1 LRKLLPVL
9 AASLAGGI
17 FLADWGC
24 VSPEAALVAGATA
37 VALGAT
43 VVRGA
48 RGRAALGAVAAAA
61 AGALALGT
69 QLEAAALGRPVA
81 PVELTLTGSVRETAA
96 GATWM
101 RVDLADVVASEDGVV
116 FAPARVRVV
125 GRRTPP
131 GIPAFEAALP
141 GERVRLRA
149 RLRAPRERHNPG
161 SHPRGRDLERAG
173 VGAEARLV
181 HPALHVRLPQQEAA
195 RPLAALLARRA
206 AVGEMLSA
214 SGPGGGLL
222 RALALGDRRGLAP
235 ETREAFAS
243 LGLAHLLAVSGLHLT
258 LVAALIFA
266 AVRAGPGR
274 SAWLAARADAR
285 APALAAAVVG
295 AILYA
300 LWAGWGVAVR
310 RALVLLLGLALAVA
324 CGRPGARAQP
334 LAAAAL
340 LILCFEP
347 EALFEPGA
355 QLSFAASAALAW
367 AMVELEPDG
376 HRHRVRRAAV
386 GALRA
391 SATALAATA
400 PLAAYH
406 WGQSAPLA
414 LLANGVAVPWT
425 AFVLLPAALAASIA
439 AGLPEAGPLDGVVA
453 ACEHVAGAT
462 LAAVAWAAARV
473 PGNAMGPR
481 PAAPWLLAVA
491 GLALLAL
498 RARRT
503 RTRVVLV
510 LTLSGLLLL
519 AAPSALRPAPPR
531 VAALDVGQGDAILV
545 QGRRAAVLVDAGP
558 ALPGVF
564 DLGRSTVVPALAALG
579 VRRLDLVVATHAD
592 LDHRGGLPAVLRAV
606 PVDALWIPSGGLGE
620 PGFEAVVAAAR
631 ARAVPVFERGAG
643 SPRAR
648 VGDLVVAPLW
658 PPAGRG
664 RVARNDGSLVVRIE
678 VAGRRV
684 LLPGDLEAGGEAA
697 LVASGADLR
706 ADVVM
711 LSHHGSRT
719 SSTALFLQAAA
730 PTIAVASA
738 PCWGRFEMPHPEVLE
753 RAHAVD
759 ASVWWTG
766 RDGAVLIGLGG
777 PLVAW
782 GHAPPRSD
790 RCRVQPSRR
799 TGPDQSATSAGSE
812 ISRRR

>member
-414 LLANGVAVPWT
+414 LLANGVA
-425 AFVLLPAALAASIA
+425 
-439 AGLPEAGPLDGVVA
+439 GVVA

-545 QGRRAAVLVDAGP
+545 QGRGAAVLVDAGP

-753 RAHAVD
+753 RARRRA
-759 ASVWWTG
+759 
-766 RDGAVLIGLGG
+766 
-777 PLVAW
+777 
-782 GHAPPRSD
+782 D
-790 RCRVQPSRR
+790 RSRR
-799 TGPDQSATSAGSE
+799 PARGVGPRATALRPLPRAALSPDRARSVRDIGW
-812 ISRRR
+812 I